1 MLRADK
7 EVTNSQ
13 WCHSQKCESA
23 CLQLLSTLIN
33 SGPGLFDGNRTAK
46 QGRFMKSVSVAPVY
60 FIFKPL
66 CFGGNTSS
74 PRFAHLRD
82 FKGQFFCFFFP
93 YASQGHLSLCALLTC
108 TRQGPANGSQP
119 HICHTSPLSRQ
130 PDTRTFPPHRTAGSP
145 NLDATAGKEK
155 EREKKKGDEIPS
167 RGIRIHNRLNSINI
181 SLFILQGQQNRGYRV
196 PAQLPDVST
205 E

>member
-1 MLRADK
+1 MLHADK

-74 PRFAHLRD
+74 PSFAHLRD
-82 FKGQFFCFFFP
+82 FKGQFFFFFHTVVRGIRL
-93 YASQGHLSLCALLTC
+93 YAHCSPAPGRAQRMEASPTFVTLLPCHASPTRAPSLLIALQAHRTW
-108 TRQGPANGSQP
+108 TRQ
-119 HICHTSPLSRQ
+119 R
-130 PDTRTFPPHRTAGSP
+130 
-145 NLDATAGKEK
+145 GKRRG
-155 EREKKKGDEIPS
+155 EREKKKG
-167 RGIRIHNRLNSINI
+167 
-181 SLFILQGQQNRGYRV
+181 
-196 PAQLPDVST
+196 
-205 E
+205 